1 MNDNPTG
8 VGATI
13 SVAVKTILAALIAV
27 GVLPWTDTQV
37 SAVALAIAAVVD
49 LAIYLRLIRPRVTP
63 LTNPKAADGT
73 PLVPDPTSR

>member
-13 SVAVKTILAALIAV
+13 SVAVKTILVALIAV

-63 LTNPKAADGT
+63 LTNPRTADGT